1 MATITSPGKH
11 SRLYLLGGMLLLWC
25 AAICGRLVYL
35 QIFSY
40 GRFVKQAGHQQQRA
54 IPLAAKRGVIYDR
67 AGHEL
72 AMSVL
77 VDSAFAVPTEVKD
90 LPTAV
95 SLITRI
101 TGDDYNVVLADCRAH
116 KTFCWV
122 ARKADD
128 ETIER
133 INSLKLQ
140 GIHFQKEPKR
150 FYPARDLAAQV
161 LGSVGME
168 DSGQSGI
175 EHEFDDQLSGR
186 PGKMFISVDA
196 RRQWFADVETQPDPG
211 DNLVLTIDKNIQYV
225 AEKELDQA
233 IHDTQAIAG
242 TVIVENP
249 HTGEILALANRPT
262 FNPNLRKQ
270 ITPGALTDR
279 AVSYAYEPGSTFK
292 LVTISAALEERV
304 TNPDEVFDCQMGSIV
319 YNGMRIRDS
328 KPHGLLPV
336 WGVLAE
342 SSDVGS
348 IKIALRLGDERFY
361 KYIRAFGFGQQTG
374 IELPGE
380 TRGMTKPVSRWSK
393 VSIAAISMGQE
404 IGISPIQLTSL
415 ISTFANDGV
424 WIAPRIVEG
433 TATPQTPLQTVAF
446 HPGASHRVISSYT
459 AAEMRSMMQKVVL
472 EGTGRK
478 AILEGYTSAG
488 KTGTGQK
495 VDPAT
500 GAYSKT
506 KYIASFAGFAP
517 VNNPQIVVA
526 VILDSAVGLH
536 QGGQVSAPVFTRIAQ
551 QVLEYLHV
559 PHDLPLAPKHQLLLA
574 KSKMQDGDKDLEEGT
589 PDHPGEP
596 LESAEVNGESSDS
609 PKPPSVAVA
618 LPLTGPGQA
627 PTPKTGSAGS
637 AVQTPATTGGA
648 DRHVVQAALRE
659 PVSPNAILRS
669 SSTGNPAKAADAD
682 VAAEARLPS
691 TGTVVLDVEQGG
703 IDVPSFV
710 GKTVRGAVEAAQDAG
725 LELDAVGSGV
735 ARQQSP
741 VAGTHVA
748 AGARVTVQFGR

>member
-1 MATITSPGKH
+1 VF
-11 SRLYLLGGMLLLWC
+11 WC
-25 AAICGRLVYL
+25 VAICGRLVFL

-40 GRFVKQAGHQQQRA
+40 GKFVKQAGHQQQRA

-122 ARKADD
+122 ARKAND
-128 ETIER
+128 ETIQR

-175 EHEFDDQLSGR
+175 EHEFDDELRGR
-186 PGKMFISVDA
+186 AGKMFISVDA

-211 DNLVLTIDKNIQYV
+211 DNLVLTIDKNIQYI

-270 ITPGALTDR
+270 ITPSALTNR
-279 AVSYAYEPGSTFK
+279 AVSYVYEPGSTFK
-292 LVTISAALEERV
+292 LVTISAALEEKV
-304 TNPDEVFDCQMGSIV
+304 TNPNELFDCQMGAIV

-328 KPHGLLPV
+328 KPHGILPV

-342 SSDVGS
+342 SSDVGA
-348 IKIALRLGDERFY
+348 IKIALRLGEDRFY
-361 KYIRAFGFGQQTG
+361 KYIRAYGFGQQTG

-380 TRGMTKPVSRWSK
+380 TRGLTKPPSRWSK

-404 IGISPIQLTSL
+404 IGISPLQLTGL

-424 WIAPRIVEG
+424 WVAPRIVTGRVQPRG
-433 TATPQTPLQTVAF
+433 TPQTVAF

-459 AAEMRSMMQKVVL
+459 AAEMRAMMQKVVL

-478 AILEGYTSAG
+478 AILEGYSSAG
-488 KTGTGQK
+488 KTGTAQK

-500 GAYSKT
+500 GVYSKT
-506 KYIASFAGFAP
+506 KYIGSFAGFAP

-536 QGGQVSAPVFTRIAQ
+536 QGGQVSAPVFRRISQ

-559 PHDLPLAPKHQLLLA
+559 PHDLPLAPQHQLLLA
-574 KSKMQDGDKDLEEGT
+574 MKDKDLEEGT
-589 PDHPGEP
+589 PDHPGET
-596 LESAEVNGESSDS
+596 LETAEVTGNSSDAA
-609 PKPPSVAVA
+609 KPTVA
-618 LPLTGPGQA
+618 LRAAQA
-627 PTPKTGSAGS
+627 PSPADAG
-637 AVQTPATTGGA
+637 ANGN
-648 DRHVVQAALRE
+648 VVQAAVRE
-659 PVSPNAILRS
+659 AVPPNGPDSPAPPNKS
-669 SSTGNPAKAADAD
+669 SETATAPTT
-682 VAAEARLPS
+682 LPS

-703 IDVPSFV
+703 IEVPLFV
-710 GKTVRGAVEAAQDAG
+710 GKTVRGAVEAAQDTG
-725 LELDAVGSGV
+725 LELDAVGSGI
-735 ARQQSP
+735 ARQQTP
-741 VAGTHVA
+741 APGTHVA

>member
-1 MATITSPGKH
+1 MASNLKSGKN
-11 SRLYLLGGMLLLWC
+11 SRLYLMGAMLLFWC
-25 AAICGRLVYL
+25 LAICGRLVYL
-35 QIFSY
+35 QIFRY
-40 GRFVKQAGHQQQRA
+40 GSFVKQAEHQQQRA
-54 IPLAAKRGVIYDR
+54 IPLSAKRGVIYDR
-67 AGHEL
+67 AGKEL

-101 TGDDYNVVLADCRAH
+101 TGDDHNIVLADCRNH
-116 KTFCWV
+116 RTFCWV

-133 INSLKLQ
+133 IKSLHLQ

-161 LGSVGME
+161 VGTVGME

-175 EHEFDDQLSGR
+175 EHAFDNELRGR
-186 PGKMFISVDA
+186 AGKMFISVDA
-196 RRQWFADVETQPDPG
+196 RRRWFSDVEKLPEPG
-211 DNLVLTIDKNIQYV
+211 ESLVLTIDKNIQYI

-262 FNPNLRKQ
+262 FNPNLRKE
-270 ITPGALTDR
+270 ITPAALTNR
-279 AVSYAYEPGSTFK
+279 AVSYVYEPGSTFK
-292 LVTISAALEERV
+292 LVTISAALEEKL
-304 TNPDEVFDCQMGSIV
+304 TNPDEIFDCQMGSIV

-342 SSDVGS
+342 SSDVGA
-348 IKIALRLGDERFY
+348 IKIALRLGEDRFY
-361 KYIRAFGFGQQTG
+361 KYIRAYGFGRQTG

-380 TRGMTKPVSRWSK
+380 TRGLTKPVSRWSR

-404 IGISPIQLTSL
+404 IGISPIQLAGL
-415 ISTFANDGV
+415 VSTFANDGV
-424 WIAPRIVEG
+424 WVAPRIVAGPVEG
-433 TATPQTPLQTVAF
+433 QGTPQTVAF
-446 HPGASHRVISSYT
+446 HPGASHRVISSFT

-488 KTGTGQK
+488 KTGTAQK

-506 KYIASFAGFAP
+506 KYIGSFAGFAP
-517 VNNPQIVVA
+517 INNPQIVVA

-536 QGGQVSAPVFTRIAQ
+536 QGGQVSAPVFRRVAQ
-551 QVLEYLHV
+551 QVLEYLHT
-559 PHDLPLAPKHQLLLA
+559 PHDLPLAPNHQLLLA
-574 KSKMQDGDKDLEEGT
+574 QSKMKDNDLEEGT

-596 LESAEVNGESSDS
+596 LETAEVNSDGAGKDRVARTA
-609 PKPPSVAVA
+609 PQQAQGKPS
-618 LPLTGPGQA
+618 
-627 PTPKTGSAGS
+627 
-637 AVQTPATTGGA
+637 PATAEGN
-648 DRHVVQAALRE
+648 VVQAAIRQAE
-659 PVSPNAILRS
+659 PVAGSVS
-669 SSTGNPAKAADAD
+669 QVSPAKSPAATDAT
-682 VAAEARLPS
+682 ATEEAKLPS
-691 TGTVVLDVEQGG
+691 AGTIVLAVEQGG
-703 IDVPSFV
+703 IEVPLFI

-725 LELDAVGSGV
+725 LELEAVGSGV

-741 VAGTHVA
+741 TAGTHVA
-748 AGARVTVQFGR
+748 AGAHVTVQFGR

>member
-1 MATITSPGKH
+1 MAFDPTSGKN
-11 SRLYLLGGMLLLWC
+11 SRLYVLGAILLFWC
-25 AAICGRLVYL
+25 IAICGRLVYL

-54 IPLAAKRGVIYDR
+54 IPLTAPRGVIYDR
-67 AGHEL
+67 SGHEL

-77 VDSAFAVPTEVKD
+77 VDSAFAVPSEVKD
-90 LPTAV
+90 LPTAI

-122 ARKADD
+122 ARKASD

-175 EHEFDDQLSGR
+175 EHEFDDELKGR

-196 RRQWFADVETQPDPG
+196 RKQWFSDVETQPDPG
-211 DNLVLTIDKNIQYV
+211 ENLVLTIDKNIQYI

-270 ITPGALTDR
+270 ITPAALTNR
-279 AVSYAYEPGSTFK
+279 AVSYVYEPGSTFK
-292 LVTISAALEERV
+292 LVTISAALEEKV
-304 TNPDEVFDCQMGSIV
+304 TNPDELFDCQMGSIV

-328 KPHGLLPV
+328 KPHGILPV

-348 IKIALRLGDERFY
+348 IKIALRLGEDRFY
-361 KYIRAFGFGQQTG
+361 KYIRAYGFGQQTG

-380 TRGMTKPVSRWSK
+380 TRGLTKPPSRWSK

-404 IGISPIQLTSL
+404 IGISPLQLAGL
-415 ISTFANDGV
+415 VSTFANDGV
-424 WIAPRIVEG
+424 WVAPRIVAG
-433 TATPQTPLQTVAF
+433 TVQAQGVPQTVAF
-446 HPGASHRVISSYT
+446 HPGASHRVISSFT

-478 AILEGYTSAG
+478 AILEGYSSAG
-488 KTGTGQK
+488 KTGTAQK

-506 KYIASFAGFAP
+506 KYVGSFAGFAP
-517 VNNPQIVVA
+517 VNNPQIVVE

-536 QGGQVSAPVFTRIAQ
+536 QGGQVSAPVFRRVSQ

-559 PHDLPLAPKHQLLLA
+559 PHDLPLAPQHQLLLA
-574 KSKMQDGDKDLEEGT
+574 QSKVKDKDLDEGT

-596 LESAEVNGESSDS
+596 LETAEVNSGASDTS
-609 PKPPSVAVA
+609 KPSVAR
-618 LPLTGPGQA
+618 A
-627 PTPKTGSAGS
+627 PSPETAGS
-637 AVQTPATTGGA
+637 GTT
-648 DRHVVQAALRE
+648 VVQAAMRE
-659 PVSPNAILRS
+659 PIAS
-669 SSTGNPAKAADAD
+669 AATATTSQSQPSKPDS
-682 VAAEARLPS
+682 EPKPS
-691 TGTVVLDVEQGG
+691 TPASGTVVLDVEQGG
-703 IDVPSFV
+703 IEVPTFI
-710 GKTVRGAVEAAQDAG
+710 GKTFRGAIEAAQDAG
-725 LELDAVGSGV
+725 LQLDAVGSGM
-735 ARQQSP
+735 ARIQTP
-741 VAGTHVA
+741 PPGTHVA
-748 AGARVTVQFGR
+748 AGSRVTVQFGR

>member
-1 MATITSPGKH
+1 MVNHSNLGKKP
-11 SRLYLLGGMLLLWC
+11 RLYLLGAILLFWC
-25 AAICGRLVYL
+25 VAICARLIYL
-35 QIFSY
+35 QIFCY
-40 GRFVKQAGHQQQRA
+40 GSFAKQAEHQQQRE
-54 IPLAAKRGVIYDR
+54 IPLSAKRGVIYDR

-101 TGDDYNVVLADCRAH
+101 TGEDHNVVLADCRNH

-133 INSLKLQ
+133 IKSLNLQ

-161 LGSVGME
+161 VGTVGME

-175 EHEFDDQLSGR
+175 EHAFDDELRGR
-186 PGKMFISVDA
+186 AGKMFISVDA
-196 RRQWFADVETQPDPG
+196 RRQWFSDVEKQPEPG
-211 DNLVLTIDKNIQYV
+211 ENVVLTIDKNIQYV

-233 IHDTQAIAG
+233 MHDTQAISG

-262 FNPNLRKQ
+262 FNPNLRKE
-270 ITPGALTDR
+270 ITPNALTNR
-279 AVSYAYEPGSTFK
+279 AVSYVYEPGSTFK
-292 LVTISAALEERV
+292 LVTISAALEEKV
-304 TNPDEVFDCQMGSIV
+304 TNPDEIFDCQMGSIV

-348 IKIALRLGDERFY
+348 IKIALRLGEDRFY

-380 TRGMTKPVSRWSK
+380 TRGLTKPVSRWSK

-404 IGISPIQLTSL
+404 IGISPIQLAGL
-415 ISTFANDGV
+415 VSTFANDGV
-424 WIAPRIVEG
+424 YVAPRILAG
-433 TATPQTPLQTVAF
+433 TAEPDSVPQSVMKSVAF
-446 HPGASHRVISSYT
+446 HPGPSHRVISSYT

-506 KYIASFAGFAP
+506 KYVASFAGFAP
-517 VNNPQIVVA
+517 LNNPQIVVA

-536 QGGQVSAPVFTRIAQ
+536 QGGQVSAPVFHRVAQ
-551 QVLEYLHV
+551 QVLEYLHT
-559 PHDLPLAPKHQLLLA
+559 PHDLPLAPNHQMLLA
-574 KSKMQDGDKDLEEGT
+574 SRTKDKDLEEGT

-596 LESAEVNGESSDS
+596 LETAEVAGDSAESAA
-609 PKPPSVAVA
+609 PKLNVARA
-618 LPLTGPGQA
+618 
-627 PTPKTGSAGS
+627 S
-637 AVQTPATTGGA
+637 TTVGA
-648 DRHVVQAALRE
+648 DGNVVQAALRQTE
-659 PVSPNAILRS
+659 PVSSAAGQSDQRPAENPETA
-669 SSTGNPAKAADAD
+669 STRPA
-682 VAAEARLPS
+682 LPA

-703 IDVPSFV
+703 IEVPSFV

-725 LELDAVGSGV
+725 LELEAVGSGL

-741 VAGTHVA
+741 PAGTHVA
-748 AGARVTVQFGR
+748 AGAHVTVQFGR